1 MNGTDRCRRPA
12 NPDSTSRGPRRWTL
26 AALAAVLFAAGA
38 PAAAGAG
45 SDDQSRRPQ
54 GWQEVEARKKADVA
68 AQLLT
73 ASLMT
78 ELGAA
83 LEKGGPVEA
92 MRVCSESAQ
101 RVTEELSQ
109 REGIVVRRTALRLR
123 NRANRPDEFERAWL
137 TRAEVAVAEGRAPE
151 PVYEVVDRAGD
162 GKELRHLRPIL
173 FPGGICSQCHG
184 SAAEIGPEVKAL
196 LRQRYPDDRA
206 TGFAPGQLRGAIS
219 VRVLL
224 GD

>member
-1 MNGTDRCRRPA
+1 MSGTDRGRSSA
-12 NPDSTSRGPRRWTL
+12 TLDSSPRGPGRLAL
-26 AALAAVLFAAGA
+26 AALAVVLIAAGTVA
-38 PAAAGAG
+38 VAA
-45 SDDQSRRPQ
+45 SEEEPSRPQ

-73 ASLMT
+73 ATLMT
-78 ELGAA
+78 ELGTA

-109 REGIVVRRTALRLR
+109 REGIVVRRTALRYR

-162 GKELRHLRPIL
+162 GRELRHLRPIL

-184 SAAEIGPEVKAL
+184 STAEIGPEVKAL

-206 TGFAPGQLRGAIS
+206 TGFEPGQLRGAIS